1 MRMLMKQRAAAG
13 MMTGAAAL
21 AIAGFTALGSIFN
34 YPQILKATTP
44 EILDSYRESQIA
56 ITGWFLA
63 LVISAGLLAPIGA
76 LLGRITGGI
85 LGKWITGVGIA
96 AATAQVIGLSRW
108 VLLIP
113 GISDDATVPALTEN
127 AHRTF
132 EQLHF
137 WLGTILGE
145 TVGYALTATFTV
157 LVVIAFTRN
166 AAITSTTATR
176 SIGYLGYVS
185 AALIAT
191 GVVIPLGIGAASI
204 TNFIGYVTWCL
215 WLIAMAVVL
224 WRTPVTAPS
233 PTITTAVARSV
244 GTPTA
249 VNPASGI
256 K

>member
-63 LVISAGLLAPIGA
+63 LVISAGLLAPIGV

-96 AATAQVIGLSRW
+96 AATVQVIGLSRW

-145 TVGYALTATFTV
+145 TVG
-157 LVVIAFTRN
+157 
-166 AAITSTTATR
+166 
-176 SIGYLGYVS
+176 
-185 AALIAT
+185 
-191 GVVIPLGIGAASI
+191 
-204 TNFIGYVTWCL
+204 
-215 WLIAMAVVL
+215 M
-224 WRTPVTAPS
+224 PS
-233 PTITTAVARSV
+233 PRPSLSWSSLPSPAMPRSPAQSPPGGSATS
-244 GTPTA
+244 GTSQP
-249 VNPASGI
+249 P
-256 K
+256 

>member
-1 MRMLMKQRAAAG
+1 MKMQMKQRAAAG

-21 AIAGFTALGSIFN
+21 AIAGFTALGSIFD
-34 YPQILKATTP
+34 YPQILKAPTP
-44 EILDSYRESQIA
+44 EILDSYRENQTA

-63 LVISAGLLAPIGA
+63 LVISAALLAPIGV

-96 AATAQVIGLSRW
+96 AATVQVIGLSRW

-113 GISDDATVPALTEN
+113 GISDDATVPARTEG

-157 LVVIAFTRN
+157 LVVIAFSLGEFRFELN
-166 AAITSTTATR
+166 ALLTDRGLNI
-176 SIGYLGYVS
+176 
-185 AALIAT
+185 AAAA
-191 GVVIPLGIGAASI
+191 VVIGLCTFHVSFVAWRRSF
-204 TNFIGYVTWCL
+204 TNHSGFAELPYSFKSLL
-215 WLIAMAVVL
+215 WVL
-224 WRTPVTAPS
+224 DSNSSFEFLVLR
-233 PTITTAVARSV
+233 RCQR
-244 GTPTA
+244 
-249 VNPASGI
+249 
-256 K
+256 

>member
-1 MRMLMKQRAAAG
+1 MRMQTKQRAAAG

-21 AIAGFTALGSIFN
+21 AIAGFTALGSIFD
-34 YPQILKATTP
+34 YPQILKAPTT
-44 EILDSYRESQIA
+44 EILDSYRESQTA

-63 LVISAGLLAPIGA
+63 LVISAALLAPIGV
-76 LLGRITGGI
+76 LLGRIAGGI

-96 AATAQVIGLSRW
+96 AATVQVIGLSRW

-113 GISDDATVPALTEN
+113 GISDDATVPALTES

-145 TVGYALTATFTV
+145 TIGYALTATFTV

-166 AAITSTTATR
+166 AAITSTIATR
-176 SIGYLGYVS
+176 WIGYLGYVS

-215 WLIAMAVVL
+215 WLIAMAVIL
-224 WRTPVTAPS
+224 WRTPATAPS
-233 PTITTAVARSV
+233 PTITTAVARSI
-244 GTPTA
+244 GTP
-249 VNPASGI
+249 
-256 K
+256 KR